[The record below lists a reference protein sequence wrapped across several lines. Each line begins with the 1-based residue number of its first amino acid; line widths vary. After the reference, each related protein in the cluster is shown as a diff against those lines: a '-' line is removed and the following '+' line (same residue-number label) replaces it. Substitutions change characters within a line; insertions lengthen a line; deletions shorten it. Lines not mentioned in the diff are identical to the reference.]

1 MAANVRQLPSD
12 VIPPGVPGGMA
23 GDTWGVGGLGS
34 PWSGDPDARR
44 QAEEALHA
52 RLVAAIE
59 AERASIARELH
70 DVVGQALT
78 AVRLSLLA
86 LDGPGGRTPAG
97 ASRISNSLAA
107 VDDAIRQVRTASF
120 DLRPSVLDDLGLGPA
135 LRALGREV
143 AHRSGLAVSCRVG
156 LRDVRLAPEVE
167 TTCFRIAQ
175 EALTNAVRHA
185 GARRVAVRVVLHRR
199 TGTLVLEVRDD
210 GAGFDPSRC
219 TGASGIGIRGMAQR
233 SAIVGGSVE
242 VRSAIG
248 GGTTVTARFPVGR
261 VVGRVPLAAR

>member
-1 MAANVRQLPSD
+1 MAANVRQLRSS
-12 VIPPGVPGGMA
+12 VIPPGARGGPGSEAVPSDAGGSWFP
-23 GDTWGVGGLGS
+23 G
-34 PWSGDPDARR
+34 PDVRWE
-44 QAEEALHA
+44 AEAALHA
-52 RLVAAIE
+52 RLVAAME
-59 AERASIARELH
+59 EERAHIARELH

-120 DLRPSVLDDLGLGPA
+120 NLRPSVLDDLGLGPA

-143 AHRSGLAVSCRVG
+143 AHRSGLAVSCRVAIG
-156 LRDVRLAPEVE
+156 DVRLAPEVE
-167 TTCFRIAQ
+167 TTCFRVAQ
-175 EALTNAVRHA
+175 EAITNAVRHA
-185 GARRVAVRVVLHRR
+185 GARRVVIRVVLRRR

-219 TGASGIGIRGMAQR
+219 TGASGIGLRGMAQR

-248 GGTTVTARFPVGR
+248 DGTTVIAHFPVGR
-261 VVGRVPLAAR
+261 VVGRVPRAAT